1 MPTAQRRQAPL
12 DGCVSV
18 LEVEGGLRLFRK
30 NSGGTSWPSPSVI
43 GIARCLLLID
53 GLRMDLNYRLD
64 IEKYL
69 PEGNDT
75 WYRSR
80 ILAI

>member
-43 GIARCLLLID
+43 GIALCLLLID
-53 GLRMDLNYRLD
+53 GLRMDIKLGWD
-64 IEKYL
+64 IEYI
-69 PEGNDT
+69 PARE
-75 WYRSR
+75 Y
-80 ILAI
+80 

>member
-53 GLRMDLNYRLD
+53 GLRMGLNYRLD

>member
-64 IEKYL
+64 IENTCERVMI
-69 PEGNDT
+69 PGT
-75 WYRSR
+75 GQGS
-80 ILAI
+80 